1 VQEFAQ
7 MNVYPTESIRNV
19 VLVGHGSVGKTTL
32 GEAALFVSGATTRM
46 GNIEEQNTVSD
57 YDEDEHRRKFSLN
70 LSLLP
75 VEWEGRKINLID
87 TPGYAD
93 FVSEVICGAHA
104 ADMAL
109 VVVDAVSGPE
119 VGTDRA
125 WQIADRLNLPR
136 MIFVNRMD
144 RENASFETVLEA
156 LQARWGSKVTPLQLP
171 VGAHDTFRGVVDLL
185 AMRAYL
191 GEKAE
196 EADIPADLQ
205 SLAEEYRGK
214 LIEAIVETDEDL
226 MTKYFADEELTAEEL
241 ESALRAGLSQ
251 RAIIPVVA
259 GAAAR
264 HVGVRHLLHTLAAGG
279 LSPLEREPIRAG
291 DVALSA
297 NSAGPT
303 AVLVFKTAADP
314 YVGRLTYLR
323 VMSGTVQSDSHLWN
337 ANKSADERLG
347 TIYVQRGK
355 EQEPIAKLSAGDIGV
370 VAKLAHTSTGDT
382 LCNREQQFTLPE
394 MVFPNP
400 VYSMA
405 VRPASKA
412 AVDKLGPSL
421 QRLIEED
428 PGLRL
433 TRDASTAETILSG
446 LGDAHLDVT
455 IERLRRKFN
464 VDVELSLPRV
474 PYRETV
480 ARKASA
486 DYTHKKQTGG
496 HGQYARVAL
505 EINPLDRGAGLQ
517 FRDRIVGGAVP
528 KEFIP
533 AVEKGVMETGR
544 DGVFAGYELT
554 DCQVVLFDGKH
565 HPVDSSEM
573 SFKLAAS
580 QALKE
585 AASSASPTLLEPIM
599 SIRVF
604 APEANAGDI
613 VSDLNTK
620 RAKIRGITPEAGL
633 SVIEA
638 EVPLAEVQRYASD
651 LRSMTQGRG
660 AFELEFDHYG
670 EVPGNIAQRVIADQK
685 KALEEAR

>member
-1 VQEFAQ
+1 LK
-7 MNVYPTESIRNV
+7 VYATEEIRNV
-19 VLVGHGSVGKTTL
+19 VLIGHGSVGKTTIT
-32 GEAALFVSGATTRM
+32 EAALFVSGASTRM
-46 GNIEEQNTVSD
+46 GTIEEQNTVSD
-57 YDEDEHRRKFSLN
+57 YDDDEHRRKFSLN
-70 LSLLP
+70 LSLIP

-93 FVSEVICGAHA
+93 FVSEVICGARA

-119 VGTDRA
+119 VGTDRV
-125 WQIADRLNLPR
+125 WQIAEQTGLPK

-144 RENASFETVLEA
+144 RENANFDDVLEQLRA
-156 LQARWGSKVTPLQLP
+156 KWGPRVAPLQLP
-171 VGAHDTFRGVVDLL
+171 IGSHDSFRGVVDLL
-185 AMRAYL
+185 HMTAYV
-191 GEKAE
+191 GDKGE
-196 EADIPADLQ
+196 EADVPDELREH
-205 SLAEEYRGK
+205 AEELRGK
-214 LIEAIVETDEDL
+214 LIEAIVETDEEL
-226 MTKYFADEELTAEEL
+226 MNKYFADEELSEDEL
-241 ESALRAGLSQ
+241 RQVLHGGLDHGL
-251 RAIIPVVA
+251 IIPVA
-259 GAAAR
+259 CGAALR
-264 HVGVRHLLHTLAAGG
+264 QVGIRQLLHNIAYSGP
-279 LSPLEREPIRAG
+279 SPADRDPIPAG
-291 DVALSA
+291 DAQLEAKS
-297 NSAGPT
+297 NGPT

-323 VMSGTVQSDSHLWN
+323 VVSGSIASDTHLWN
-337 ANKSADERLG
+337 VTKGVDERLG

-355 EQEPIAKLSAGDIGV
+355 EQIAVQQLNAGDIGV

-382 LCNREQQFTLPE
+382 LCQKEQQFTFDE
-394 MVFPNP
+394 FGFPNP

-405 VRPASKA
+405 VKPASKA

-421 QRLIEED
+421 QRLVEED
-428 PGLRL
+428 PGLSL
-433 TRDASTAETILSG
+433 NRDPSTGETILAG

-464 VDVELSLPRV
+464 VDVDLSLPRV

-480 ARKASA
+480 AKKASA

-496 HGQYARVAL
+496 HGQYARVAI
-505 EINPLDRGAGLQ
+505 EINPTERGSGLQ
-517 FRDRIVGGAVP
+517 FSDRVVGGSVP

-533 AVEKGVMETGR
+533 AVEKGVVEAASH
-544 DGVFAGYELT
+544 GVFAGYELT
-554 DCQVVLFDGKH
+554 DCQVVLYDGKH

-585 AASSASPTLLEPIM
+585 AVAAASGTLLEPIM
-599 SIRVF
+599 TIRVH
-604 APEANAGDI
+604 APEDHAGDV

-620 RAKIRGITPEAGL
+620 RAKIHSIVPDGGM

-651 LRSMTQGRG
+651 LRSITQGRG
-660 AFELEFDHYG
+660 IFELEFDHYG
-670 EVPGNIAQRVIADQK
+670 EVPHNVAQKVIAEH
-685 KALEEAR
+685 KAED